1 MESESDMTRKARVE
15 LPVSLRLLTSHRD
28 RRRDGLTSSESGCQC
43 IECQPKLRNVRMMAR
58 YHLSQHLPQVY
69 NDFDSDA
76 LARTG
81 TVKNSTFT
89 ILQ

>member
-1 MESESDMTRKARVE
+1 MESESDMKARVE

-28 RRRDGLTSSESGCQC
+28 RHRDGLTSSESGCQC

-58 YHLSQHLPQVY
+58 YLHLPQVY
-69 NDFDSDA
+69 NDFDA

>member
-1 MESESDMTRKARVE
+1 MESESDMKARVE

-28 RRRDGLTSSESGCQC
+28 RHRDGLTSSESGCQC
-43 IECQPKLRNVRMMAR
+43 IECQPKLRDVRMMAR
-58 YHLSQHLPQVY
+58 YHLSQHLPQLY
-69 NDFDSDA
+69 NDFDA

>member
-1 MESESDMTRKARVE
+1 MESESDMKARVE

-43 IECQPKLRNVRMMAR
+43 IECQPKLRDVRMMAR
-58 YHLSQHLPQVY
+58 YHLSQHLPQLY
-69 NDFDSDA
+69 NDFDA